1 MKNYILV
8 TCLAAALG
16 LLAWSTNSEDPMPEE
31 VQYCNMVGTWQATE
45 GEYGW
50 PDYNGNYAEVCEN
63 E

>member
-16 LLAWSTNSEDPMPEE
+16 LVAWITNSEEPMPEE
-31 VQYCNMVGTWQATE
+31 AQYCEMVDVWQDTD

-50 PDYNGNYAEVCEN
+50 PDYNRNFDEVCK
-63 E
+63 